1 MVTLLAKHAGKVMV
15 EEDNLRVASV
25 KCKYRLGGSWP
36 RKTPPRRCSQVW
48 RGTHLAAI
56 AIQDSC
62 RVVIGD
68 GTVILV
74 IP

>member
-48 RGTHLAAI
+48 GELI
-56 AIQDSC
+56 SQQLPFKI
-62 RVVIGD
+62 VVELSLEM
-68 GTVILV
+68 VQ
-74 IP
+74 